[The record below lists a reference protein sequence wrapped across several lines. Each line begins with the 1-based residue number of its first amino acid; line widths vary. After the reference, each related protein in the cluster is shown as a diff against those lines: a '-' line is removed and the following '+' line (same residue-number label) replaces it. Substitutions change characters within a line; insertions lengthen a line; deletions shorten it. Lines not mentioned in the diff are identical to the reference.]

1 MMKPWDGSWDF
12 SFSLCS
18 GLTTSRTCLVF
29 LYESYC
35 KFMLLLVFFHNET
48 IASFCEDF
56 REVRRTFWH
65 WKNLTDGSWRFKPNR
80 F

>member
-1 MMKPWDGSWDF
+1 MIKPWDGSWDF

-18 GLTTSRTCLVF
+18 RRTSCRTCLVF

-48 IASFCEDF
+48 IILIILLKIME
-56 REVRRTFWH
+56 TFILYSATYNG
-65 WKNLTDGSWRFKPNR
+65 NLT
-80 F
+80 